1 MLGLIIVGVIA
12 GILVVV
18 GLVVLL
24 RWTVG
29 ADVRRSKVL
38 TQGVSGT
45 ARILGWE
52 QTGGS
57 HGRNDILR
65 FSLTIR
71 LPSEDSEFQA
81 TADRIV
87 RPMEAPLF
95 QAGMQRPVRVLRDGE
110 RLLVELE

>member
-1 MLGLIIVGVIA
+1 MLGILIVGVIA
-12 GILVVV
+12 VMLVV
-18 GLVVLL
+18 GIGALL
-24 RWTVG
+24 RWTVET
-29 ADVRRSKVL
+29 DVRRAKVL
-38 TQGVSGT
+38 AQGESGT

-52 QTGGS
+52 QTGFS

-65 FSLTIR
+65 FSLTIH
-71 LPSEDSEFQA
+71 LPSEDSELRA

-87 RPMEAPLF
+87 RPMEAPHF

>member
-1 MLGLIIVGVIA
+1 MLVLVIVGVLA
-12 GILVVV
+12 AILVVV
-18 GLVVLL
+18 GIVALL

-29 ADVRRSKVL
+29 ADERRTKVL
-38 TQGVSGT
+38 TQGEAGT

-52 QTGGS
+52 RTQVS

-65 FSLTIR
+65 FSLAIR
-71 LPSEDSEFQA
+71 LPSGDSEFQA
-81 TADRIV
+81 TADRLV

>member
-1 MLGLIIVGVIA
+1 MVGLIIVGVLA
-12 GILVVV
+12 VMLVV
-18 GLVVLL
+18 GLVALL

-29 ADVRRSKVL
+29 ADVRRAKVL
-38 TQGVSGT
+38 AQGEAGT

-52 QTGGS
+52 QTEFR
-57 HGRNDILR
+57 HGRNDVLR

-81 TADRIV
+81 TADRLV